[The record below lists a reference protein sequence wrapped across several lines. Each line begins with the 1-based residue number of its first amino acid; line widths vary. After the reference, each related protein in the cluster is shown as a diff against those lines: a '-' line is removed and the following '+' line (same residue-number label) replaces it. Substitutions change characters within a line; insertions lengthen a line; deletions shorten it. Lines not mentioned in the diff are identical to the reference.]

1 MVEEKIYRAGAIG
14 RTGGGNYGHGIH
26 LGYQGHE
33 RIEFV
38 SVADPDE
45 EGRQRAKAET
55 GAKRTYADYKEM
67 LERESLD
74 LVSVCPRWVDCHL
87 EMVLACVE
95 AGCHVY
101 CEKPMAMRLDD
112 ADRMVSAADCGHV
125 RIAVAHQGVYLPQ
138 TREAKRLV
146 ESGRIGIPH
155 TVYAWGKQDHRG
167 GGEDTMVLG
176 THLFNTMRFF
186 FSEVAWMFAHVT
198 VEGREI
204 GPGDVRDGNE
214 PIGPVAGD
222 CVESCFSFQSGVSGF
237 FRSRANSHPGD
248 RPYGMEIAGQEGR
261 LALWGG
267 SPDQIFLYPYGGSA
281 PSGPDRAWQRLDVET
296 APYTEGNRRA
306 IQDLI
311 QSIEE
316 DRDPLSSGRDAT
328 SALEMILGA
337 YESQITGGRVEF
349 PMVERTHPLDRLRRN

>member
-26 LGYQGHE
+26 LGYKGHE

-45 EGRQRAKAET
+45 EGRQRAEAET
-55 GAKRTYADYKEM
+55 GAKRTYADYQEM

-112 ADRMVSAADCGHV
+112 ADRMVSAADRRGV

-146 ESGRIGIPH
+146 ESGRIGDPPYSLCLGQTGPSRGWRRH
-155 TVYAWGKQDHRG
+155 DGAWDAPLQHDALFLLG
-167 GGEDTMVLG
+167 GGL
-176 THLFNTMRFF
+176 
-186 FSEVAWMFAHVT
+186 
-198 VEGREI
+198 
-204 GPGDVRDGNE
+204 DVRTRDG
-214 PIGPVAGD
+214 
-222 CVESCFSFQSGVSGF
+222 
-237 FRSRANSHPGD
+237 
-248 RPYGMEIAGQEGR
+248 
-261 LALWGG
+261 
-267 SPDQIFLYPYGGSA
+267 
-281 PSGPDRAWQRLDVET
+281 
-296 APYTEGNRRA
+296 
-306 IQDLI
+306 
-311 QSIEE
+311 
-316 DRDPLSSGRDAT
+316 
-328 SALEMILGA
+328 
-337 YESQITGGRVEF
+337 
-349 PMVERTHPLDRLRRN
+349 